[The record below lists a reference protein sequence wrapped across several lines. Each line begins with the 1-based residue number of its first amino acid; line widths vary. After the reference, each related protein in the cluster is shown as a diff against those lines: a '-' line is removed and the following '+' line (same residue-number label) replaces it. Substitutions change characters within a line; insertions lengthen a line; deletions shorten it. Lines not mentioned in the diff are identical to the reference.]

1 MLKMG
6 LHCIRGDSQDGVG
19 AVHRPQKLCE
29 RNMKVAQCLMCGLL
43 VLVGVL
49 LREAGRMVRPMA
61 QLVRQRNVLRSQQQ
75 NCQRNMQHSAF
86 EGHWS
91 LPLCSRLRKL
101 KHKVNLRAKPSI
113 RAALTSGKAYR
124 WY

>member
-1 MLKMG
+1 
-6 LHCIRGDSQDGVG
+6 
-19 AVHRPQKLCE
+19 
-29 RNMKVAQCLMCGLL
+29 
-43 VLVGVL
+43 
-49 LREAGRMVRPMA
+49 MVWPMA
-61 QLVRQRNVLRSQQQ
+61 QLVHQRNVLRSQQQ